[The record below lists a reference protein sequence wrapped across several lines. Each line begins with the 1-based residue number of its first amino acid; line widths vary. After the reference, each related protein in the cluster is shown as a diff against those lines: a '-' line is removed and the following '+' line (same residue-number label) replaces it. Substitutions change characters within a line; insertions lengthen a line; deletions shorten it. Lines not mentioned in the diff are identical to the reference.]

1 MKFIKDYHK
10 FKQFRIDEAL
20 ESGQFL
26 VYHRTR
32 LREESYVVATWD
44 KDINLYDNF
53 AKRTI
58 PSDLKEDSE
67 DYIRMYNSNIELLK
81 AMNPNIKLDDKGS
94 PIVSEGDTIITSD
107 PRIMS
112 QGFRPGAGDW
122 YGVGLYTCYD
132 FDDQIR
138 DFDNNGIPDMAMYG
152 PNIVEFKVN
161 NNRKF
166 LILDM
171 NADNNQAK
179 KVWGQSHTL
188 IDQLKKI
195 MGGRFLNFY
204 GKNKELIDSFNE
216 ILVKTKVTTKAGR
229 EEELKKDEQGRFL
242 TAPIGLKLAEMPG
255 FISLVDG
262 MSFTGGNDGR
272 VLVIYNANLAKPT
285 RYTPDDGK
293 TWIPMEKLEYQYDKV
308 KVGNKDILQC
318 KIIDTDKELN
328 QISLD
333 RPNSSKWIV
342 SLDIPDILKD
352 SEKSIKMFSEIT
364 LNKKQFKDNLD
375 NLVDSLVKL
384 SPQVIDNIIKRA
396 CQLPTDYSKL
406 SSLDKKL
413 GNYYSSLLYFITELG
428 KKSKYT
434 GNDINMKSDEILQSC
449 GKAVDKLKFP
459 LDLMFNLAEI
469 VPSVD
474 RYKNLFTSIINNSDT
489 LYAGEL
495 TDRDEYD
502 KMLNTILSVKDSD
515 KYPDWFKSAISGKI
529 DQGVEKSFEMI
540 NMENPSVSLGNL
552 NIAGRFNHLVS
563 KQILKSNTS
572 NVDKFCQVLKADM
585 LSDDFMKIYKNK
597 ISMFYDNNKEASLLN
612 TNYYSYPS
620 SYGGADNWLIPKII
634 KLSSQLEEK
643 EINILADFSLLYL
656 SIAKLERYGKDSS
669 GQHYLAPVLQG
680 TPVYDRMIEKISK
693 LKKEGVFTLFGVEDP
708 EMKDYYNEFYRDI
721 TRWFKLGDDTL
732 PDLNYKSIADSIF
745 KAMYGPG
752 TKKDVLF
759 SEFKRI
765 RNKKDLDKVI
775 AEFGERKGMIGGS
788 HDLNWWIKDELKDKD
803 IEVINTDFKE
813 KGIDYKF

>member
-1 MKFIKDYHK
+1 MKFIKDYQR

-32 LREESYVVATWD
+32 LKEESYIVDQWD
-44 KDINLYDNF
+44 KDVNLYDKF
-53 AKRTI
+53 AKKSI
-58 PSDLKEDSE
+58 PSDLKEDSDE
-67 DYIRMYNSNIELLK
+67 YVKMYNSNIELLK
-81 AMNPNIKLDDKGS
+81 AMNPSIQLDDRGFPVVK
-94 PIVSEGDTIITSD
+94 EGDEIVTSD

-138 DFDNNGIPDMAMYG
+138 DFDNDGVVDMAMYG
-152 PNIVEFKVN
+152 PNIVEFKVEN
-161 NNRKF
+161 SGKF

-171 NADNNQAK
+171 NPDNNQAK
-179 KVWGQSHTL
+179 KVWGQSHSL
-188 IDQLKKI
+188 ITQLKKI
-195 MGGRFLNFY
+195 MGGKFLNFY
-204 GKNKELIDSFNE
+204 SKNKELIDSFNE
-216 ILVKTKVTTKAGR
+216 ILVKTKVTTPSGR
-229 EEELKKDEQGRFL
+229 VEELKKDVQGRFL

-272 VLVIYNANLAKPT
+272 VLVIYNANLATPT

-293 TWIPMEKLEYQYDKV
+293 TWSAMEKLDYQYDKV

-328 QISLD
+328 QISLE

-342 SLDIPDILKD
+342 SLDIPTILKD

-375 NLVDSLVKL
+375 KLVDSLTK
-384 SPQVIDNIIKRA
+384 SSTQVIENVIRRA

-428 KKSKYT
+428 KKSKYS
-434 GNDINMKSDEILQSC
+434 GNDINMKSDEILQAC

-459 LDLMFNLAEI
+459 LDLMFNLVDI

-489 LYAGEL
+489 LYSGEL
-495 TDRDEYD
+495 SDRDEYD

-529 DQGVEKSFEMI
+529 NQGVEKSFEMI
-540 NMENPSVSLGNL
+540 NMENPNVNLGNL
-552 NIAGRFNHLVS
+552 NIAGRFNHLFS
-563 KQILKSNTS
+563 KQILNSNTN

-585 LSDDFMKIYKNK
+585 LSDDFMKIFKNK
-597 ISMFYDNNKEASLLN
+597 ISMFYANNKEATLIN
-612 TNYYSYPS
+612 TSSYSYPS
-620 SYGGADNWLIPKII
+620 SYGGADNWLIPKVI

-643 EINILADFSLLYL
+643 EINILADFCLLYL
-656 SIAKLERYGKDSS
+656 SIVKLERYGKDSA
-669 GQHYLAPVLQG
+669 GQQYLAQVLQG

-693 LKKEGVFTLFGVEDP
+693 LKKEGEFTLFGIEDP
-708 EMKDYYNEFYRDI
+708 ELKDYYTEFYRDI

-732 PDLNYKSIADSIF
+732 PDLNYKSIADSMF

-759 SEFKRI
+759 SEFKKI

-775 AEFGERKGMIGGS
+775 AEFGERKGMIGGT

-803 IEVINTDFKE
+803 IEMINNELKE

>member
-1 MKFIKDYHK
+1 
-10 FKQFRIDEAL
+10 
-20 ESGQFL
+20 
-26 VYHRTR
+26 
-32 LREESYVVATWD
+32 
-44 KDINLYDNF
+44 
-53 AKRTI
+53 
-58 PSDLKEDSE
+58 
-67 DYIRMYNSNIELLK
+67 
-81 AMNPNIKLDDKGS
+81 
-94 PIVSEGDTIITSD
+94 
-107 PRIMS
+107 
-112 QGFRPGAGDW
+112 
-122 YGVGLYTCYD
+122 
-132 FDDQIR
+132 
-138 DFDNNGIPDMAMYG
+138 
-152 PNIVEFKVN
+152 
-161 NNRKF
+161 
-166 LILDM
+166 
-171 NADNNQAK
+171 
-179 KVWGQSHTL
+179 
-188 IDQLKKI
+188 
-195 MGGRFLNFY
+195 
-204 GKNKELIDSFNE
+204 
-216 ILVKTKVTTKAGR
+216 
-229 EEELKKDEQGRFL
+229 
-242 TAPIGLKLAEMPG
+242 
-255 FISLVDG
+255 
-262 MSFTGGNDGR
+262 
-272 VLVIYNANLAKPT
+272 
-285 RYTPDDGK
+285 
-293 TWIPMEKLEYQYDKV
+293 MEKLKYQYDKV

-342 SLDIPDILKD
+342 SLDIPAILKD

-364 LNKKQFKDNLD
+364 LNKKEFKDNLN
-375 NLVDSLVKL
+375 NLVDSLIKS

-469 VPSVD
+469 VPSID

-563 KQILKSNTS
+563 KQILNSNTS

-597 ISMFYDNNKEASLLN
+597 ISMFYDNNKEAALLN

-620 SYGGADNWLIPKII
+620 SYGGADNWLIPKVI

-788 HDLNWWIKDELKDKD
+788 HDLNRWIKDELKDKD

>member
-1 MKFIKDYHK
+1 MKFIKDYQK

-20 ESGQFL
+20 ESGQSL

-32 LREESYVVATWD
+32 LKEESYTVDQWD
-44 KDINLYDNF
+44 KDVNLYDKF
-53 AKRTI
+53 AKRNI
-58 PSDLKEDSE
+58 PSQLKEESE
-67 DYIRMYNSNIELLK
+67 EYNKIYNSSIELLK
-81 AMNPNIKLDDKGS
+81 AMNPNIQLDDRGF
-94 PIVSEGDTIITSD
+94 PIVEVGDEIVTSD

-112 QGFRPGAGDW
+112 QGFRPGSGDW

-138 DFDNNGIPDMAMYG
+138 DFDNDGVVDMSMYG
-152 PNIVEFKVN
+152 PNIVEFKIEN
-161 NNRKF
+161 SGKF
-166 LILDM
+166 LVLDM
-171 NADNNQAK
+171 NPDNNQAK
-179 KVWGQSHTL
+179 KVWGQSHSL
-188 IDQLKKI
+188 ISQLKKI
-195 MGGRFLNFY
+195 MGGKFLNFY
-204 GKNKELIDSFNE
+204 NKNKELIDSFNE
-216 ILVKTKVTTKAGR
+216 ILVKTKVTTASGR
-229 EEELKKDEQGRFL
+229 EEELKKDVQGRFL

-428 KKSKYT
+428 SKSKYT
-434 GNDINMKSDEILQSC
+434 GNDINLKSDEILQSC

-469 VPSVD
+469 VPSID

-585 LSDDFMKIYKNK
+585 ISDDFMKIYKNK